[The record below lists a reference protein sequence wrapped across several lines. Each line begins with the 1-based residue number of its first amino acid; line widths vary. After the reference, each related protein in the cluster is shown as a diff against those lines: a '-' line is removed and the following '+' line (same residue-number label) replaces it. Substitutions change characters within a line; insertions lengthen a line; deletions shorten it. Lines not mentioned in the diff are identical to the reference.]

1 MINFYKKVKKG
12 LTFLS
17 IYAIMEYNLRKEL
30 VMKMFKADI
39 TVTSEDGSIGAKVIY
54 ASSLGQVM
62 DDAEHM
68 LTSWIRESRETDNPI
83 IKHKVIGGEAP
94 EYD

>member
-1 MINFYKKVKKG
+1 M
-12 LTFLS
+12 T
-17 IYAIMEYNLRKEL
+17 
-30 VMKMFKADI
+30 MFKADI

-62 DDAEHM
+62 DDAEYM
-68 LTSWIRESRETDNPI
+68 VSAWIRESREIGNPI

-94 EYD
+94 EYA